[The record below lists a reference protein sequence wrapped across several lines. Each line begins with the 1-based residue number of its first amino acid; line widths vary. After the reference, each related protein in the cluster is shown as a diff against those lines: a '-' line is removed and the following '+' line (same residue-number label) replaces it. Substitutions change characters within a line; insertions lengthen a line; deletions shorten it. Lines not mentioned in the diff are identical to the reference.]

1 MLDPA
6 SLKMESIKINL
17 PTFVDPVIKKVA
29 PEEIQ
34 GIASPVANWALYHL
48 IKDVLGISVHITLN
62 CNPNG
67 IVLSQIKNGIKDLQK
82 DVNVLLEADYHAAL
96 NWISLVVDN
105 LEEEQFPM
113 AFDRFKEILSLTV
126 RGYSQLKSWPKKA
139 KCKEITIY
147 ALKMIA
153 TYKEATQTFV
163 DVSDLSP
170 KERRSLAKNV
180 KTELDAFWSDW
191 RNRKRSILKSLTTT
205 MKEHKK
211 IDDAMNC
218 LRKSSLPL
226 IWDLLGVYQNGTY
239 SNDLEIFN
247 YIPEKPESAKYAS
260 EIKLEN
266 RWPVWVW
273 RCDSDDGPSLVFQVL
288 EEGEENRENQIYKDT
303 KETDSDEE
311 SDESLILFSSCNQCE

>member
-163 DVSDLSP
+163 DVSDLST

-239 SNDLEIFN
+239 SNDFRIFD
-247 YIPEKPESAKYAS
+247 YIPESEKYAS
-260 EIKLEN
+260 DGIKLEN
-266 RWPVWVW
+266 RWPVLVW
-273 RCDSDDGPSLVFQVL
+273 CCDVDEDPMLFFQVL
-288 EEGEENRENQIYKDT
+288 EEGEENQININDG
-303 KETDSDEE
+303 ER
-311 SDESLILFSSCNQCE
+311 DESVILFQTSADNQCKCNYPY